1 MLTTTRLD
9 RDDAAVLVDG
19 AREKSI
25 DMGIPM
31 SIAVTDP
38 SGHLILFEQ
47 MDGAKVSSIQTAIDK
62 AFTGATARKG
72 THVYNELCVPG
83 EPTFGIHNTN
93 GGRFSII
100 AGGLPV
106 EVDGEVVGGIGISSG
121 TAIQDLEVAEAAVEH
136 FVKVQANQH

>member
-19 AREKSI
+19 AREKSVE
-25 DMGIPM
+25 MGIPM

-38 SGHLILFEQ
+38 AGHLILFEQ

-62 AFTGATARKG
+62 AWTGATARKG
-72 THVYNELCVPG
+72 THVYNQLCVPG

-93 GGRFSII
+93 SGRFSII
-100 AGGLPV
+100 GGGLPV

-136 FVKVQANQH
+136 FLKVQANQH

>member
-1 MLTTTRLD
+1 MLTTRRLD

-19 AREKSI
+19 ARKAAIE
-25 DMGIPM
+25 MGVPM

-38 SGHLILFEQ
+38 AGHLVMFEQ
-47 MDGAKVSSIQTAIDK
+47 MDGGKVSSIATAIDK

-72 THVYNELCVPG
+72 THIYNQLCVPG

-100 AGGLPV
+100 GGGLPV
-106 EVDGEVVGGIGISSG
+106 VVDDEVVGGIGISSG
-121 TAIQDLEVAEAAVEH
+121 TADQDLVVAEAAVKH
-136 FVKVQANQH
+136 FEATRTEEA